1 MGKLK
6 QAMIISEELAA
17 VAAESWEH
25 TVMSNVNEYIGIHGA
40 SVFKDA
46 LMMFN
51 RDAYDKLFHPKESPK
66 TCALT
71 ETKNAHPS

>member
-6 QAMIISEELAA
+6 QQMIISDELAA

-25 TVMSNVNEYIGIHGA
+25 SVMSNTSEFIQMHGA
-40 SVFKDA
+40 SNFKDA

-51 RDAYDKLFHPKESPK
+51 RDSYDKLFHPKEAHQ

-71 ETKNAHPS
+71 SKQ

>member
-6 QAMIISEELAA
+6 QAMIISEELAL

-25 TVMSNVNEYIGIHGA
+25 TVMSNLSEYIAIHGA
-40 SVFKDA
+40 SDFKDA

-51 RDAYDKLFHPKESPK
+51 RDVYDKLFHPKEIHQ

-71 ETKNAHPS
+71 SKK

>member
-6 QAMIISEELAA
+6 QAIIISEELAL

-25 TVMSNVNEYIGIHGA
+25 TVMSNLSEYIAIHGA
-40 SVFKDA
+40 SDFKDA

-51 RDAYDKLFHPKESPK
+51 HDVYDKLFHPKEAHQ

-71 ETKNAHPS
+71 CKK

>member
-6 QAMIISEELAA
+6 QAMIISEELAL

-25 TVMSNVNEYIGIHGA
+25 TVMSNLSEYIAIHGA
-40 SVFKDA
+40 SDFKDT

-51 RDAYDKLFHPKESPK
+51 RDVYDKLFHPKEAHQ

-71 ETKNAHPS
+71 CKK

>member
-6 QAMIISEELAA
+6 QAMIISEEMAV

-25 TVMSNVNEYIGIHGA
+25 TVMSNLSEYIGIHGA
-40 SVFKDA
+40 SDFKDA

-51 RDAYDKLFHPKESPK
+51 RDVYDKLFHPKEAHQ

-71 ETKNAHPS
+71 SKK

>member
-6 QAMIISEELAA
+6 QAMIISEEMAV

-25 TVMSNVNEYIGIHGA
+25 TVMSNLSEYIGIHGA
-40 SVFKDA
+40 SDFKDA

-51 RDAYDKLFHPKESPK
+51 RDVYDKLFHPKDAHP

-71 ETKNAHPS
+71 TKK

>member
-6 QAMIISEELAA
+6 DSMIISAELAA
-17 VAAESWEH
+17 IAAESWEH
-25 TVMSNVNEYIGIHGA
+25 TVVSNVSEYIAIHGA
-40 SVFKDA
+40 SDFKDA

-51 RDAYDKLFHPKESPK
+51 REIYDKLFHPKEAHQ

-71 ETKNAHPS
+71 TKK

>member
-6 QAMIISEELAA
+6 QAMIISEELAL

-25 TVMSNVNEYIGIHGA
+25 TVMSNLSEYIAIHGA
-40 SVFKDA
+40 SDFKDA

-51 RDAYDKLFHPKESPK
+51 HDVYDKLFHPKETHP

-71 ETKNAHPS
+71 CKK

>member
-6 QAMIISEELAA
+6 QAMIISEELAL

-25 TVMSNVNEYIGIHGA
+25 TVMSNLNEYIAIHGA
-40 SVFKDA
+40 SDFKDA

-51 RDAYDKLFHPKESPK
+51 RDVYDKLFHPKEAHQ

-71 ETKNAHPS
+71 TKK